1 MMQRQVLVVRKKP
14 GEKINE
20 KLNEI
25 KKDKI
30 KKPER
35 ENINKKYNI

>member
-1 MMQRQVLVVRKKP
+1 KRKIEKQ

-20 KLNEI
+20 KPNEI
-25 KKDKI
+25 KKEKI